1 MKKLPYSQGQG
12 LLSLMI
18 SDHEVKVISFE
29 KGEAGIKEEN
39 TFFATPKFSISSF
52 YKCFSF

>member
-18 SDHEVKVISFE
+18 SVHEVKVISFE

-39 TFFATPKFSISSF
+39 TFFATAKFSVSSF